1 MTILKNPKHELF
13 AQELAKGATA
23 TDAYASA
30 GYRGDRTAASRLSTN
45 VNIQGRVAEL
55 QGKAAD
61 AAVVSLQ
68 WVLERLVENVNRAM
82 QAVAVTDGEENP
94 IGEYQYQGS
103 VANRALELLGKELG
117 MFVDRKEITRTRRFV
132 ARVPEK
138 AISVEEWQ
146 KKYAQPTSH

>member
-1 MTILKNPKHELF
+1 MLKNPKHELF

-45 VNIQGRVAEL
+45 DNIRRRVAEL

-61 AAVVSLQ
+61 AVGVSLQ

-82 QAVAVTDGEENP
+82 QAAAVTDGEGNP

-138 AISVEEWQ
+138 AVSVEEWQ